1 MAISTYRVFLM
12 HASSTGSY
20 EKLLD
25 IKSFPDLGGA
35 PEMLETF
42 RNKHPENDIG
52 T

>member
-35 PEMLETF
+35 LIM
-42 RNKHPENDIG
+42 
-52 T
+52 